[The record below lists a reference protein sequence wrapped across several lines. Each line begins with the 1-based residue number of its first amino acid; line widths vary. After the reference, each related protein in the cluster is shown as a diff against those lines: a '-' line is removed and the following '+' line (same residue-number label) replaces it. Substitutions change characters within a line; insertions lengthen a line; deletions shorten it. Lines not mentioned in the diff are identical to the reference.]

1 MGREPRPDGKI
12 VEAGNYGSRMEADA
26 AIALLQANGIQASG
40 KYGDSGGWLPHI
52 ALVDGFRVVV
62 FDDELDA
69 AKALLA
75 AADAERDEELDVEV
89 ESAEPI

>member
-1 MGREPRPDGKI
+1 MGRQPRPNGKI
-12 VEAGNYGSRMEADA
+12 VEAANYGSRMEADA
-26 AIALLQANGIQASG
+26 AITLLVANGIQASG
-40 KYGDSGGWLPHI
+40 KYGDSGGWLPHV

-75 AADAERDEELDVEV
+75 AADDERELEL
-89 ESAEPI
+89 ESDDPA